1 MSSLSRD
8 RTKPRVLRDVSV
20 VTPADLGQVSARV
33 ARTLVVDPELVE
45 SALRDGRRAGYE
57 DGYSSGYADG
67 IAEARVRTSDLADR
81 LIGLVPQLADA
92 ASQLYAREATARIE
106 IEDQVVAVAFE
117 IAQVLV
123 GHELAHAEQAGR
135 DAIARALHF
144 APEQGHVVARLHP
157 DDLNALGDPA
167 DLAPGRSLVV
177 VADAGILPGD
187 CIVDVNG
194 CRIDARI
201 ETALDRVR
209 TLLEADSDGYRDQAT
224 GAQGLS
230 GPGAQA

>member
-8 RTKPRVLRDVSV
+8 RTKARVLRDVSV

-33 ARTLVVDPELVE
+33 ARTLVVAPELVE
-45 SALRDGRRAGYE
+45 GALRDGRRAGYE

-81 LIGLVPQLADA
+81 LIGLAPQLADA
-92 ASQLYAREATARIE
+92 ASQLHAREATARID

-123 GHELAHAEQAGR
+123 GHELTRSEQAGR

-167 DLAPGRSLVV
+167 DLAPGRSLTV
-177 VADAGILPGD
+177 VADAGIRPGD

-201 ETALDRVR
+201 DAALDRVR
-209 TLLEADSDGYRDQAT
+209 EVLD
-224 GAQGLS
+224 LS
-230 GPGAQA
+230 EPL

>member
-8 RTKPRVLRDVSV
+8 QTKPRVLRDVTV
-20 VTPADLGQVSARV
+20 VTPANLGQVSARV

-45 SALRDGRRAGYE
+45 GALRDGRRAGYD
-57 DGYSSGYADG
+57 DGYNSGYADG

-92 ASQLYAREATARIE
+92 AGDLYAREATSRVD

-123 GHELAHAEQAGR
+123 GHELTHAAQPGR
-135 DAIARALHF
+135 DAIARALEF
-144 APEQGHVVARLHP
+144 APDQGHVIARLHP
-157 DDLNALGDPA
+157 EDLSALGDPA
-167 DLAPGRSLVV
+167 DLAPGRSLTV
-177 VADAGILPGD
+177 VADAGIRPGD

-201 ETALDRVR
+201 DAALDRVR
-209 TLLEADSDGYRDQAT
+209 ALLEANDA
-224 GAQGLS
+224 
-230 GPGAQA
+230 